1 MKRNSS
7 GQALLIILLVM
18 AVALTIGLSV
28 VSRSITDIRISQE
41 QEESARAFSA
51 AEAGLE
57 SLLATGG
64 APGSVGDFTIDT
76 DIEPLGNSSTFVF
89 PKEISAGDTQTV
101 WLVDHLDEDT
111 LGTDFYSGTDI
122 ELYWGNEDT
131 ADDQETT
138 PALEAIIIY
147 KEGGEYKTRRAAF
160 DPKSDRTATSDFTL
174 VYKGNYSLGE
184 DKFSFK
190 AKFSDDDDADFPSGA
205 EIYALRLK
213 FLYNIKANGGV
224 AHLLGV
230 QGIGPGNTNRLPL
243 QGTCYASTAF
253 SETTGI
259 SRKVEQCQFYPSL
272 SGIFDYVLFSESSL

>member
-57 SLLATGG
+57 SLLATGEELVE
-64 APGSVGDFTIDT
+64 SVGDFTIDT
-76 DIEPLGNSSTFVF
+76 DIEPQGNSSTFVF
-89 PKEISAGDTQTV
+89 PKEIRADNTQTV
-101 WLVDHLDEDT
+101 WLVNHDEDGA
-111 LGTDFYSGTDI
+111 LGTNFYTGIDI

-131 ADDQETT
+131 ADNQETT
-138 PALEAIIIY
+138 PALEIIIIY
-147 KEGGEYKTRRAAF
+147 KEGGDYKTRRAAF
-160 DPKSDRTATSDFTL
+160 DPKSDRAATSDFTL
-174 VYKGNYSLGE
+174 VNKGNYSLGE

-213 FLYNIKANGGV
+213 LLYNDEAQI
-224 AHLLGV
+224 LGV
-230 QGIGPGNTNRLPL
+230 KAIGDDDLPL
-243 QGTCYASTAF
+243 QGNCYASTAF

>member
-1 MKRNSS
+1 MMKRNNA
-7 GQALLIILLVM
+7 GQALLIILLIM

-51 AEAGLE
+51 AEASLE

-64 APGSVGDFTIDT
+64 APETIGDFTISTDT
-76 DIEPLGNSSTFVF
+76 RDLGNSSAFVF
-89 PKEISAGDTQTV
+89 PKEVAAGDTQTV
-101 WLVDHLDEDT
+101 WLVDHNEDGA
-111 LGTDFYSGTDI
+111 LGANFYGGTDI

-131 ADDQETT
+131 ADDQEST

-160 DPKSDRTATSDFTL
+160 DPNSGRIATNDFTL
-174 VYKGNYSLGE
+174 VNKGSYSLGE
-184 DKFSFK
+184 HSFSFK
-190 AKFSDDDDADFPSGA
+190 ASFSEDDDVDFPGGA

-213 FLYNIKANGGV
+213 LLYNVRVNDGV

-230 QGIGPGNTNRLPL
+230 KGMGGDIPL
-243 QGTCYASTAF
+243 QGNCYASTAT
-253 SETTGI
+253 SATTDI

-272 SGIFDYVLFSESSL
+272 SGMFDYVLYSESSL